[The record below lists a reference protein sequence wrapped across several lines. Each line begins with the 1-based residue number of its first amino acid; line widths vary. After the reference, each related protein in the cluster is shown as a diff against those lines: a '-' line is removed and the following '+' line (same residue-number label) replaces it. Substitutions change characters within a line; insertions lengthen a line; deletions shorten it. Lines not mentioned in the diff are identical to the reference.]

1 MRTAQVTLTSLE
13 IYQFPTSMEQQRIVK
28 FIFAIQKMAA
38 RLLNKKINDAF
49 LVSVFFWDA
58 VYITV
63 FI

>member
-49 LVSVFFWDA
+49 LVSVFFWDV